1 MDKRYEVYAL
11 ADAHFYETPD
21 RLAGAGEAAPLY
33 ATARRAVP
41 EGWEATRVGDWLTL
55 SPLGPDGT
63 PAAGP
68 AQGWKIHASATRANA
83 EEIAAAVWDYC
94 VPRRI
99 PFKFVPGPHL
109 LHLRN
114 TKYAARDSSGKFVTV
129 YPADEEQLH
138 TVLSELGALLK
149 GFEGP
154 YILTDLRWGDG
165 PLYVRYGAFARRFVV
180 DERGSL
186 VPAVLD
192 GDGRLVPDRRAPSFQ
207 VPEWVT
213 LPAFLEPHLA
223 ARNTTTV
230 GELPYRIEKALHFS
244 NGGGVYAGTDL
255 RDGRKVVL
263 KEGRPHAGLAS
274 DGADAIARLEREK
287 RALEAVSG
295 TGVVPEV
302 RDWFTLGDHR
312 FLVMDFVEGRPLN
325 AFFAERHPLLSPDP
339 APGAVAAYTTWA
351 VRIHRAV
358 ERAVEKVHA
367 RGIVFNDLHVFNVM
381 VAPDEES
388 VFLID
393 FEAAARAEENGRQ
406 VVAHPGFFAPADR
419 RGAEVD
425 RYALACLRL
434 ALFLPVTTLFVVDRG
449 KAAHLAEVIAE
460 QFPDVPRDFL
470 DEAVAEIT
478 RAPSER
484 GGPVTGGAGTG
495 ARSTVPAVPAVP
507 SVPASRVEPGDW
519 PHSRDSMVK
528 AILASATPERDDR
541 LFPGDVAQFSD
552 GGGLGLAH
560 GAAGVLYALA
570 ATGADRYDEG
580 ELWLLDHTAPAPTGT
595 PLGFYDG
602 LAGVA
607 HVLDLLGHRQ
617 RALDLV
623 DGILRERWQN
633 LSSDLHGGLA
643 GLGLVLGHLAHMT
656 GEPELRERAEE
667 AADILVRRLAEP
679 AAGAPRRRAGLLRG
693 ASGPALF
700 LLRHYE
706 ATGERALL
714 DAAASALR
722 RDLECCVERENGA
735 LEVDEGW
742 RTMPYLGDGSVGVGL
757 VLDEYLAAAA
767 GGPWTSPYDSE
778 PPGGAARGGRSATG
792 GAQSPAGADGP
803 TTGGTRPPAADD
815 GRTIPGDE
823 RTTAGGRPGHANTGT
838 AAADDRPATPG
849 ALSATRA
856 DARAAADDR
865 RATAVGGPGHGSTGP
880 TSEGAG
886 PAAGRGGP
894 AARSAGPVIGGDGR
908 VAGSG
913 GPGAERAAGNGA
925 HTADAFERARAGIVT
940 AATSRFYA
948 QPGLFQGRA
957 GMILHLARTTAPGA
971 TRARLERQIDGLG
984 WLAMSYQGQLAF
996 PGHQMMRLSMDL
1008 ATGTAGCLL
1017 ALAAALDEGAGA
1029 HLPFLPPPHRR
1040 PH

>member
-21 RLAGAGEAAPLY
+21 RLATGVAGAAQGTVPLFE
-33 ATARRAVP
+33 TARRPVP
-41 EGWEATRVGDWLTL
+41 EGWATARVGDWLTL
-55 SPLGPDGT
+55 TPLGADGA
-63 PAAGP
+63 PAAAP

-83 EEIAAAVWDYC
+83 DRIAAIVWDYC
-94 VPRRI
+94 FPRRI

-114 TKYAARDSSGKFVTV
+114 TKYAGRDTSGKFVTV

-138 TVLSELGALLK
+138 TVLRELGSLLE

-154 YILTDLRWGDG
+154 YILTDLRWHDG
-165 PLYVRYGAFARRFVV
+165 PLYVRYGAFARMYVV

-186 VPAVLD
+186 VPAVRD
-192 GDGRLVPDRRAPSFQ
+192 GSGTLVPDRRAPSFQ
-207 VPEWVT
+207 VPEWVA

-244 NGGGVYAGTDL
+244 NGGGVYAGTDT

-287 RALEAVSG
+287 WALEAVAG

-312 FLVMDFVEGRPLN
+312 FLVMDFVAGRPLN
-325 AFFAERHPLLSPDP
+325 SFFAERHPLLSPDP
-339 APGAVAAYTTWA
+339 DPRAVAAYTAWA
-351 VRIHRAV
+351 VSIHRAV
-358 ERAVEKVHA
+358 ECAVEKVHA
-367 RGIVFNDLHVFNVM
+367 RGIVFNDLHVFNIM

-393 FEAAARAEENGRQ
+393 FEAAAPAEENGRQ
-406 VVAHPGFFAPADR
+406 VVAHPGFFAPPDR
-419 RGAEVD
+419 RGADVD

-434 ALFLPVTTLFVVDRG
+434 ALFLPVTTLLVVDRG
-449 KAAHLAEVIAE
+449 KAAHLAEVIAQ
-460 QFPDVPRDFL
+460 QFPDVPREFL

-478 RAPSER
+478 RD
-484 GGPVTGGAGTG
+484 VCGTG
-495 ARSTVPAVPAVP
+495 APVGGTGAPERVP
-507 SVPASRVEPGDW
+507 SAPASRVEPGDW
-519 PHSRDSMVK
+519 PHSRDSMIK

-541 LFPGDVAQFSD
+541 LYPGDVAQFSD

-570 ATGADRYDEG
+570 AAGAERHDEG
-580 ELWLLDHTAPAPTGT
+580 ERWLLDHTAPAPTGT
-595 PLGFYDG
+595 PLGLYDG

-607 HVLDLLGHRQ
+607 HTLDLLGHRQ

-623 DGILRERWQN
+623 DGILRERWQH
-633 LSSDLHGGLA
+633 LSSDLQGGLA
-643 GLGLVLGHLAHMT
+643 GLGLVLGRLAATT
-656 GEPELRERAEE
+656 GESELRERAAE
-667 AADILVRRLAEP
+667 AADLLVRRLAEP
-679 AAGAPRRRAGLLRG
+679 APAAPRRRAGLMRG

-700 LLRHYE
+700 LLRRYE
-706 ATGERALL
+706 ETGERALL
-714 DAAASALR
+714 EAAGVALR
-722 RDLECCVERENGA
+722 RDLECCAEREGGA
-735 LEVDEGW
+735 VEVDEGW

-757 VLDEYLAAAA
+757 MLDDYAAHV
-767 GGPWTSPYDSE
+767 PD
-778 PPGGAARGGRSATG
+778 
-792 GAQSPAGADGP
+792 AGAEF
-803 TTGGTRPPAADD
+803 A
-815 GRTIPGDE
+815 
-823 RTTAGGRPGHANTGT
+823 
-838 AAADDRPATPG
+838 
-849 ALSATRA
+849 
-856 DARAAADDR
+856 
-865 RATAVGGPGHGSTGP
+865 
-880 TSEGAG
+880 
-886 PAAGRGGP
+886 
-894 AARSAGPVIGGDGR
+894 
-908 VAGSG
+908 
-913 GPGAERAAGNGA
+913 
-925 HTADAFERARAGIVT
+925 RARAGILT

-971 TRARLERQIDGLG
+971 TRARLDEQIAGLG
-984 WLAMSYQGQLAF
+984 WSAMPYQGQLAF

-1008 ATGTAGCLL
+1008 ATGTAGALL
-1017 ALAAALDEGAGA
+1017 ALAAAFGPGDEGVAA

-1040 PH
+1040 PL

>member
-1 MDKRYEVYAL
+1 MDTRYEVYAL

-41 EGWEATRVGDWLTL
+41 EGWESARIGDWLVLT
-55 SPLGPDGT
+55 PLGPDGT
-63 PAAGP
+63 PAPAP

-94 VPRRI
+94 VPRRV

-114 TKYAARDSSGKFVTV
+114 TKYAARDGSGKFVTV

-138 TVLSELGALLK
+138 TVLVELGALLK

-154 YILTDLRWGDG
+154 YVLTDLRWEDG
-165 PLYVRYGAFARRFVV
+165 PLYVRYGAFARMFVV

-186 VPAVLD
+186 VPAVRD
-192 GDGRLVPDRRAPSFQ
+192 GGGRLVPDRRAPSFQ

-244 NGGGVYAGTDL
+244 NGGGVYAGTDT

-274 DGADAIARLEREK
+274 DGADAIARLERE
-287 RALEAVSG
+287 RQALEAVAG

-302 RDWFTLGDHR
+302 RDWFALGDHR

-325 AFFAERHPLLSPDP
+325 SFFAERHPLLTQDPDP
-339 APGAVAAYTTWA
+339 AAVAAYTAWA
-351 VRIHRAV
+351 VRVHRAV

-367 RGIVFNDLHVFNVM
+367 RGIVFNDLHVFNIM

-393 FEAAARAEENGRQ
+393 FEAAAPAHERGRQ
-406 VVAHPGFFAPADR
+406 VVAHPGFFAPPDR

-449 KAAHLAEVIAE
+449 KAAHLAEVIAR
-460 QFPDVPRDFL
+460 QFPDVPGDFL
-470 DEAVAEIT
+470 AEAVAEIT
-478 RAPSER
+478 RAPAG
-484 GGPVTGGAGTG
+484 GGPVTGTPAAGGPVTGTPAAGGPVTGTPAAGGPVTGTPAAGGPVTG
-495 ARSTVPAVPAVP
+495 APAVGGPA
-507 SVPASRVEPGDW
+507 SAAPASRVEPGDW
-519 PHSRDSMVK
+519 PRSRDSMVE
-528 AILASATPERDDR
+528 AILASATPDRDDR

-570 ATGADRYDEG
+570 ATGSARYEEG
-580 ELWLLDHTAPAPTGT
+580 ERWLLKRTAPAPAGT
-595 PLGFYDG
+595 PLGLYDG

-607 HVLDLLGHRQ
+607 HVLELLGHRQ
-617 RALDLV
+617 RALDLIEGV
-623 DGILRERWQN
+623 LRERWQR
-633 LSSDLHGGLA
+633 LSPDLHGGLA
-643 GLGLVLGHLAHMT
+643 GLGLVLGHLADRT
-656 GEPELRERAEE
+656 GEPELRQR
-667 AADILVRRLAEP
+667 AADAAAILVERLAEP
-679 AAGAPRRRAGLLRG
+679 AAPRRRAGLLRG

-700 LLRHYE
+700 LLRQYE
-706 ATGERALL
+706 ATGDRALL
-714 DAAASALR
+714 DAAAGALR
-722 RDLECCVERENGA
+722 RDLERCVRRDCGA

-742 RTMPYLGDGSVGVGL
+742 RTMPYLGDGSVGVGA
-757 VLDEYLAAAA
+757 VLDEYLAHDADA
-767 GGPWTSPYDSE
+767 
-778 PPGGAARGGRSATG
+778 
-792 GAQSPAGADGP
+792 ADGFAP
-803 TTGGTRPPAADD
+803 
-815 GRTIPGDE
+815 
-823 RTTAGGRPGHANTGT
+823 
-838 AAADDRPATPG
+838 DR
-849 ALSATRA
+849 
-856 DARAAADDR
+856 D
-865 RATAVGGPGHGSTGP
+865 
-880 TSEGAG
+880 
-886 PAAGRGGP
+886 
-894 AARSAGPVIGGDGR
+894 
-908 VAGSG
+908 
-913 GPGAERAAGNGA
+913 
-925 HTADAFERARAGIVT
+925 GIVT

-971 TRARLERQIDGLG
+971 TRDRLDRQIEGLG
-984 WLAMSYQGQLAF
+984 WLAMTYRGRLAF

-1017 ALAAALDEGAGA
+1017 ALSAALDEGTGA

-1040 PH
+1040 PT